1 MSNSYILAQWRDRW
15 SQNLV
20 RFLRSRVRASVD
32 VDDLAQE
39 TYLRLLRAPDLRT
52 VRNPEAYLIRVAS
65 HIVAEW
71 RQKNA
76 LTATLDPANHDQ
88 LQLSDHCT
96 PELETAALMS
106 RRCLSEALAQLPPL
120 TRAVLLMRLRDGEA
134 YKDIARVIGITARQV
149 KRHLARGYD
158 CLRKALEL

>member
-1 MSNSYILAQWRDRW
+1 MSNSFILARWRDRW
-15 SQNLV
+15 SHNLV

-39 TYLRLLRAPDLRT
+39 TYLRLLRAPDLSI
-52 VRNPEAYLIRVAS
+52 VHNPEAYLIRVAS
-65 HIVAEW
+65 HVVAEW

-76 LTATLDPANHDQ
+76 SVETLDPADYD
-88 LQLSDHCT
+88 QLSDHCT
-96 PELETAALMS
+96 PELEIGARLS
-106 RRCLSEALAQLPPL
+106 RRRLGEALGQLPPL
-120 TRAVLLMRLRDGEA
+120 TRAVLLMRLRDDTA
-134 YKDIARVIGITARQV
+134 YKDIAHVIGITDRQV